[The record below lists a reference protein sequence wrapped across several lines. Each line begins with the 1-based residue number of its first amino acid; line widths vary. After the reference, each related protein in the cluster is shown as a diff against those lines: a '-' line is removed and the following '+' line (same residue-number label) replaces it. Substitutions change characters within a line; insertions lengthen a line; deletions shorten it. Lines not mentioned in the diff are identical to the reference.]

1 MTAIVPGGDAP
12 QKRDEDGDGPARRTE
27 EDVEGEDVDDDRS
40 EQRES
45 QNTVAV
51 DQQERAGENLNAG
64 NQIDIVP

>member
-1 MTAIVPGGDAP
+1 
-12 QKRDEDGDGPARRTE
+12 
-27 EDVEGEDVDDDRS
+27 VEGEDVDDDRS

-45 QNTVAV
+45 QNAVAV